1 MSIGTW
7 EPGSKK
13 SVDIVE
19 HEKLM
24 ELLSCFQSADPEKL
38 SESMSATQVQTNAGL
53 MSLSEESWQS
63 CDLFADEELE
73 PLVRFFTLAEMQL
86 PGWDSGA
93 KSPVIYLVKVMKKRG
108 SFTPE
113 FRKWIKKNSDN
124 RYIPN
129 GSVL

>member
-1 MSIGTW
+1 MSIGIW
-7 EPGSKK
+7 EPGNKK

-19 HEKLM
+19 LEKLM
-24 ELLSCFQSADPEKL
+24 ELLSCFQTADPEKL

-53 MSLSEESWQS
+53 MNLSEESWQS
-63 CDLFADEELE
+63 CDSLADEALE

-86 PGWDSGA
+86 AGWDSGA

-108 SFTPE
+108 LFTPE
-113 FRKWIKKNSDN
+113 LRKWIKKNSDN